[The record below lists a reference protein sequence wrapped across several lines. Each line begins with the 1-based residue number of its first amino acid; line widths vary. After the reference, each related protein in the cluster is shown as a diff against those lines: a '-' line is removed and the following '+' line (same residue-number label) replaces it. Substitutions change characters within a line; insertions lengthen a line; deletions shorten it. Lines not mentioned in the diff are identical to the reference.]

1 MAKEQDEL
9 VNIEELS
16 DEELEEL
23 LNKKTEV
30 LSGGFSII
38 PAHIKYDNS
47 LTDFEKL
54 LFAEIMSLSNMKG
67 FSWATNNYFSKVFA
81 KSERSVS
88 RAISNLKEKNYIQIR
103 WARHSMSGYRTRK
116 IICNFV
122 SIVNKKVSYNNENT
136 EEVVVKNCTPI
147 DKNGEGGRHK
157 WQKGWTQM
165 AKKVDTGGEYNN
177 INLKNKENERE
188 KGEVSPPPLSK
199 PLVNITDG
207 QDYKSKESLFDE
219 FEKDYLKAFEKITAR
234 TCLSINQVFR
244 TGEGRAEFM
253 TMYENAKFIKEAG
266 YDYNQIINK
275 ILPDIDLSNPKAR
288 FEFHDCFRVALRNS
302 VEKIKAHIEK
312 KASVN
317 KVKNETVENME
328 YDEEVEAIKRQSQ
341 KIPKEASQNLIK
353 KLSEVYKLE

>member
-1 MAKEQDEL
+1 MAEEQDEL

-157 WQKGWTQM
+157 WQKGWTQV

-188 KGEVSPPPLSK
+188 KGEVSPPPLA
-199 PLVNITDG
+199 
-207 QDYKSKESLFDE
+207 LFEE
-219 FEKDYLKAFEKITAR
+219 FEKDYLNYYAKITAR
-234 TCLSINQVFR
+234 TYSDINLLLKKPIDRDDFK
-244 TGEGRAEFM
+244 
-253 TMYENAKFIKEAG
+253 TMFENAKYLHESG
-266 YDYNQIINK
+266 YHWLKGMELIYN
-275 ILPDIDLSNPKAR
+275 DLDKTKTPTQAY
-288 FEFHDCFRVALRNS
+288 FEFRDELRLMLRDDA
-302 VEKIKAHIEK
+302 ETIKK
-312 KASVN
+312 RKQASVN
-317 KVKNETVENME
+317 KVKNETVENIE

-353 KLSEVYKLE
+353 KLSEYYKLE